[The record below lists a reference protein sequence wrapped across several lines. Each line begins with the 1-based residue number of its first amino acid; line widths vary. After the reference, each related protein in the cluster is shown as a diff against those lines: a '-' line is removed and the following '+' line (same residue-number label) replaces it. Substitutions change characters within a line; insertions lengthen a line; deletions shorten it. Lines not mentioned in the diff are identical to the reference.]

1 MLIWLITLIVKVQF
15 RLKKVK
21 YGKRLRCF
29 GLPLLE
35 KSPDAAFAIG
45 DDVIIRP
52 NVDIRLRKG
61 CSLLVGSGCKLDTGV
76 RIVVANQASCIL
88 GTGAE
93 LGLYSV
99 FNVGADLTIGSDTL
113 IGGFCYVQTS
123 NHGTAKW
130 QRIKKQRHTHRTIHI
145 GDDVWIGGG
154 SFVISG
160 GHVSDGVV
168 VGANS
173 LINGNTVPYGIYV
186 GTPAKQIGS
195 RQ

>member
-1 MLIWLITLIVKVQF
+1 MLVQLVTLIVKIQF

-21 YGKRLRCF
+21 YGKRMRCF
-29 GLPLLE
+29 GIPHLE
-35 KSPDAAFAIG
+35 KSPDTNFTIG

-52 NVDIRLRKG
+52 SVDIRLRAG

-76 RIVVANQASCIL
+76 RIVVANQSSCVL
-88 GTGAE
+88 GSGTE
-93 LGLYSV
+93 LSLYSV
-99 FNVGADLTIGSDTL
+99 LNVGADVTIGSETL
-113 IGGFCYVQTS
+113 IGGFCYIQTS
-123 NHGTAKW
+123 NHGIAKRP
-130 QRIKKQRHTHRTIHI
+130 RIKKQRHTHSKIRI

-160 GHVSDGVV
+160 GQISDGVV

-173 LINGNTVPYGIYV
+173 LINGNTAPYGIYV

-195 RQ
+195 RK